1 MYPRIIITATS
12 EKEAFKLNKSL
23 RMRGI
28 FTEIMTFDQAL
39 NLKESPTVIVVMSK
53 KYSSKAYA
61 ILWNAKAKLSGTR
74 TISVGDADDY
84 EGADIDYRLFYT
96 VGNKGNRISDS
107 ISKLVERNFAFAER
121 NAVTTDFS
129 GTPFIYFRGTRI
141 LLSDNESQIVH
152 ILASFEDEFIAP
164 AVIASYVHL
173 SFKSISAY
181 VSTINKTARHL
192 TGHNM
197 IFSSRIKKGYS
208 LFDPR
213 DTVDERLNGR
223 ADSEV

>member
-1 MYPRIIITATS
+1 MYPRIIITAAS

-39 NLKESPTVIVVMSK
+39 KLKESPNVIVVMSK

-61 ILWNAKAKLSGTR
+61 ILWNAKAKLMGTR
-74 TISVGDADDY
+74 TICVGYADDY

-96 VGNKGNRISDS
+96 VGNKGRCISES
-107 ISKLVERNFAFAER
+107 ISKLVKRDFAFAER
-121 NAVTTDFS
+121 NTVTTDFS
-129 GTPFIYFRGTRI
+129 DTPFIYFRGTRI

-152 ILASFEDEFIAP
+152 ILASFEEEFVAP
-164 AVIASYVHL
+164 AVIAGYVHL

-181 VSTINKTARHL
+181 VSTINKKARTL

-208 LFDPR
+208 LFDPH
-213 DTVDERLNGR
+213 NM
-223 ADSEV
+223 

>member
-1 MYPRIIITATS
+1 MYPRIIITASS

-39 NLKESPTVIVVMSK
+39 KLKESPDIIVVMSK

-61 ILWNAKAKLSGTR
+61 ILWNAKAKLTRVR

-96 VGNKGNRISDS
+96 VGNKGGCISNS
-107 ISKLVERNFAFAER
+107 ISKLAKRDFASAER
-121 NAVTTDFS
+121 NGVVSDFS

-152 ILASFEDEFIAP
+152 ILASFDEEFVAP
-164 AVIASYVHL
+164 ALIASYVHL

-181 VSTINKTARHL
+181 VSTINKTARLL

-208 LFDPR
+208 LFDPH
-213 DTVDERLNGR
+213 
-223 ADSEV
+223 DS